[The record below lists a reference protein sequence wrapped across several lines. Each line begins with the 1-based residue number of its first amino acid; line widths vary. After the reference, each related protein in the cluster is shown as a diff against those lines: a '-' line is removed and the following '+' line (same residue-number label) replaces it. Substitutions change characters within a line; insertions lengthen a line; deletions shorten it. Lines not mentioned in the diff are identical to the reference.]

1 MIMEQDRWYK
11 KGDALLDEIGASLP
25 GPGMTLL
32 WFLGQH
38 GFIIAL
44 EDQVIYIDVILND
57 FIGRDGKSLRSYPPP
72 FAPDIPQRVD
82 YFLCTHNHGDHL
94 NPDTLIPLAKA
105 NPQTKFVLPMP
116 FRHILVNAGIGE
128 DRVLGGRE
136 GEDLQLAGG
145 ITLSSVAAAHSEY
158 LQDEKG
164 DYLCLGYILRGRTT
178 SIYHA
183 GDTLVTPRL
192 VDTLKA
198 RKPIDIAILPIN
210 GSDWERTS
218 WNIIGNMNMED
229 AVKLA
234 RAIGTDLVIPAHYD
248 MMAGNSENPALFAAY
263 MYSLC
268 PEKRYHIFALGEG
281 FCYMKKAV
289 PKP

>member
-1 MIMEQDRWYK
+1 MEQSRWYK
-11 KGDALLDEIGASLP
+11 SGDALLHEIRDSSL

-38 GFIIAL
+38 GFIIRMAGR
-44 EDQVIYIDVILND
+44 VFYIDVILND
-57 FIGRDGKSLRSYPPP
+57 FLDKNGKSSRSYPPP
-72 FAPDIPQRVD
+72 FAPDAPQEVD

-94 NPDTLIPLAKA
+94 NPDTLLPLAKA
-105 NPQTKFVLPMP
+105 NPRTKFVLPMP
-116 FRHILVNAGIGE
+116 WRHILINAGIGE

-136 GEDLQLAGG
+136 GEDLPLSGG
-145 ITLSSVAAAHSEY
+145 VTLSPVAAAHSEY
-158 LQDEKG
+158 LQDERG
-164 DYLCLGYILRGRTT
+164 DYLCLGYILRGGNI
-178 SIYHA
+178 SLYHA

-198 RKPIDIAILPIN
+198 RGPIDISILPIN

-218 WNIIGNMNMED
+218 RNIIGNMNMED

-248 MMAGNSENPALFAAY
+248 MMASNSENPALFAAY
-263 MYSLC
+263 MYALC
-268 PEKRYHIFALGEG
+268 PEKKYHVFALGER
-281 FCYMKKAV
+281 FCYLKG
-289 PKP
+289 